1 MINTLNQKNLDN
13 KINGQLSSNKLT
25 SMLKEKE
32 SFEGSRNRNPG
43 IELNMRSISQ
53 NMNYTNITDRKN
65 LYDTKKVIK
74 SDCNATD
81 ILNTQYGKP
90 FDKEMSNTLK
100 TTIFSSSNRSNNKES
115 SLSTIKN
122 YPSYSNLKLK
132 LPKI

>member
-1 MINTLNQKNLDN
+1 
-13 KINGQLSSNKLT
+13 
-25 SMLKEKE
+25 
-32 SFEGSRNRNPG
+32 
-43 IELNMRSISQ
+43 MRSISQ